1 MSEGKGV
8 HHGVG
13 LTRDRKAGA
22 IGVMV
27 EPLKAV
33 VGGNRL
39 EPYSP

>member
-8 HHGVG
+8 HHVVE
-13 LTRDRKAGA
+13 LTRDRKEGA
-22 IGVMV
+22 IGVVV